1 MMLPPPPVQSSE
13 PPEPQP
19 QAESPS
25 SVSSGYS
32 SIPPTSAPDF
42 PFLLPEPEPSSLE
55 DLLTSELTFNEQT
68 ESRPGMSDLM
78 RSQVAGENSD
88 LSDLAKLGLL
98 HEERLLC
105 KDKVRRLSPEWLTFV
120 SLSHKIAGW

>member
-13 PPEPQP
+13 PSEPQP

-25 SVSSGYS
+25 SISSGYS
-32 SIPPTSAPDF
+32 SIPPASAPDF
-42 PFLLPEPEPSSLE
+42 PFFLPEPSNLD
-55 DLLTSELTFNEQT
+55 DLLSTEVTFPEKV
-68 ESRPGMSDLM
+68 EPRLGMSDLM
-78 RSQVAGENSD
+78 RSQVMGENSD

-105 KDKVRRLSPEWLTFV
+105 KDKVRRLSSSCRPE
-120 SLSHKIAGW
+120 